1 MKVPCKLYFLF
12 RSKSHIDIHKPIIIF
27 NTSYITKNLITINFQ
42 DNPINKKND
51 NIISSSSKG
60 FTKFSKNTYFRENI
74 EKLHEYEFRF
84 CFKKKN
90 LELLIKLSKFDIII
104 IGTSLEDITNK
115 MKESYSESIYNE
127 VLHFPNVNKKQSGI
141 IRNSDI
147 KITTGNSLDPMKKSI
162 KIILIPENIIKFQA
176 KLIKHRE
183 ELFIG
188 QIQGEKSI
196 TKKVILNEK
205 IKITENLI
213 FYYLDTVFI
222 VKAIF
227 LNQHVEIYKMELNL
241 ESIDNKEINHKIEIS
256 SNANLSLSP
265 YSKDNFLNQRFKMLL
280 EKNNLDFS
288 ETKYNSHFPLISFDF
303 KSKNFILTN
312 SNHSLS
318 NLNKFNLFVKLQECI
333 NDLEENFVNI
343 IKYEEFQISEDLT
356 FSLINS
362 QVVEEKCN
370 LKKCDSPS
378 YCYLIKNC
386 NHLLCERCF
395 EKLNE
400 NKCPIC
406 SLSIIDFVHKNY
418 Y

>member
-1 MKVPCKLYFLF
+1 
-12 RSKSHIDIHKPIIIF
+12 
-27 NTSYITKNLITINFQ
+27 
-42 DNPINKKND
+42 
-51 NIISSSSKG
+51 
-60 FTKFSKNTYFRENI
+60 
-74 EKLHEYEFRF
+74 
-84 CFKKKN
+84 
-90 LELLIKLSKFDIII
+90 
-104 IGTSLEDITNK
+104 
-115 MKESYSESIYNE
+115 
-127 VLHFPNVNKKQSGI
+127 
-141 IRNSDI
+141 
-147 KITTGNSLDPMKKSI
+147 
-162 KIILIPENIIKFQA
+162 
-176 KLIKHRE
+176 
-183 ELFIG
+183 
-188 QIQGEKSI
+188 
-196 TKKVILNEK
+196 
-205 IKITENLI
+205 
-213 FYYLDTVFI
+213 
-222 VKAIF
+222 
-227 LNQHVEIYKMELNL
+227 MELNL

-333 NDLEENFVNI
+333 NDLDENFVNI

-378 YCYLIKNC
+378 YCYFIKNC